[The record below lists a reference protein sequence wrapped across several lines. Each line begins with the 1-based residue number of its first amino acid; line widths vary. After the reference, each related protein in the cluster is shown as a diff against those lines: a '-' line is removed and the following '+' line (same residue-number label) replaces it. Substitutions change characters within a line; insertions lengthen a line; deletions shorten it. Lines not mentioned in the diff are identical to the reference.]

1 MTDHAD
7 AHLFLRLQND
17 VSELLNGS
25 KRGGGEVTTRS
36 PNRKNSG
43 NFVNLPEQSKV
54 LSIRDG
60 VNLPGTIRQNWSKP

>member
-25 KRGGGEVTTRS
+25 KRGGGSNHQITES
-36 PNRKNSG
+36 KEFRKFRESA
-43 NFVNLPEQSKV
+43 
-54 LSIRDG
+54 
-60 VNLPGTIRQNWSKP
+60 